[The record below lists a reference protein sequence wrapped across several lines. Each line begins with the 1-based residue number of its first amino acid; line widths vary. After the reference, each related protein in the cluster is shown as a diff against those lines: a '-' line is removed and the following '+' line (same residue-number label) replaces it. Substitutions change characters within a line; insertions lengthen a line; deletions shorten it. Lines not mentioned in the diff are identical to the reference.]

1 LLYQLAYI
9 SRSQSPLD
17 QATLSDILDVS
28 RRNNAR
34 DGITGVLMYH
44 DELFF
49 QVLEGPRPEVDKCYF
64 DRICHDPRHTSLSLT
79 WCDFAESRAFSGW
92 EMGYAGPDEIGQ
104 YTKNSFHSLDQMKSD
119 DGLNGA
125 NKETALMLAKAMYE
139 DFQRNR

>member
-1 LLYQLAYI
+1 MLYQLAYI

-49 QVLEGPRPEVDKCYF
+49 QVLEGPKAEVDKCYF
-64 DRICHDPRHTSLSLT
+64 DRIYHDPRHTNLSLT
-79 WCDFAESRAFSGW
+79 WCDFAESRGFSDW
-92 EMGYAGPDEIGQ
+92 KMGYAGPDEIGR
-104 YTKNSFHSLDQMKSD
+104 YTKNSFQSLDQMKSD
-119 DGLNGA
+119 DGLNVA
-125 NKETALMLAKAMYE
+125 NKEIALMLAKAMYE